1 MKGGPQKQQAVDKEV
16 LQGPP
21 SDKSRFRRDA
31 GYHNATDAI
40 PLTFCMFL
48 SKSSAVR
55 VSKTLYQGRL
65 HN

>member
-40 PLTFCMFL
+40 PLNCFACF
-48 SKSSAVR
+48 
-55 VSKTLYQGRL
+55 Y
-65 HN
+65 